1 MSSHQDSAL
10 ASALKN
16 LDLTLELEIPVPVAS
31 DSCSYSPKI
40 SLGPVTI
47 PLGTSTQERP
57 ISGTFTTSSL
67 IGNSLSLPTT
77 GDRDT

>member
-1 MSSHQDSAL
+1 MKSHQDSAL

-16 LDLTLELEIPVPVAS
+16 LDLTIELEIPLPDAS

-40 SLGPVTI
+40 SLGPVKI
-47 PLGTSTQERP
+47 PLGISTQEQP

-77 GDRDT
+77 GDQDT